1 MMRDVYSVKRL
12 VGELR
17 DALET
22 RYGEIWVEG
31 EISNLSEPRSGHKYF
46 SLVDDDAALRCALFS
61 NRLRQCAN
69 APADGMQALL
79 RGRISVYATRGDLQL
94 IVDHLEDAG
103 EGALRREFER
113 LKRQLSAEG
122 LFADRHKQP
131 LPACPGSI
139 GVISSPSG
147 AALHD
152 IRVTLKRR
160 YRLARLVVYPAS
172 VQGERAADE
181 LIDMLDIANR
191 RRDAE
196 VLIVARGGGSLEDLQ
211 AFNDERVAR
220 AIFASQLPV
229 VSAIGHEVDFT
240 IADLVA
246 DRRAPT
252 PTAAAEMVAPELA
265 QLQTDI
271 DRQAGRLR
279 DGVQRAIDDLRLK
292 LDYTAAR
299 LAHPRDRLQLAE
311 QSRRALAGELLHLI
325 NDRLG
330 RHRQLVR
337 QQAAELRY
345 HSPQAA
351 LAHNRQD
358 LAATRHRLTAAA
370 AARLKAARHVLDHL
384 ASELHLMSPAHTLER
399 GYAILHDERREVVTD
414 ADKTRKGQILTA
426 RVARGRFLCVVEGRV
441 EE

>member
-1 MMRDVYSVKRL
+1 MMREVYSVKRL
-12 VGELR
+12 AGELR
-17 DALET
+17 TLVEG
-22 RYGEIWVEG
+22 RYREIWVEG
-31 EISNLSEPRSGHKYF
+31 EISNLSQPRSGHQYF
-46 SLVDDDAALRCALFS
+46 SLKDDQAVIRCALFK
-61 NRLRQCAN
+61 NRLLQGAGT
-69 APADGMQALL
+69 PADGMKALL
-79 RGRISVYATRGDLQL
+79 RGRVSLYEPRGDLQL
-94 IVDHLEDAG
+94 IVEHLEDAG

-113 LKRQLSAEG
+113 LKRKLSAEG
-122 LFADRHKQP
+122 LFDDRHKQP
-131 LPACPGSI
+131 LPACPNSI

-152 IRVTLKRR
+152 IRATLKRR

-181 LIDMLDIANR
+181 IIAMLDIANR

-196 VLIVARGGGSLEDLQ
+196 VLIVARGGGSLEDLK

-220 AIFASQLPV
+220 ALFASRLPV
-229 VSAIGHEVDFT
+229 VSAVGHEVDFT

-252 PTAAAEMVAPELA
+252 PTAAAEMAAPDLA

-299 LAHPRDRLQLAE
+299 LTHPRDRLRLAE

-351 LAHNRQD
+351 LAHNRRD

-370 AARLKAARHVLDHL
+370 AARLKAAGHVLDHL
-384 ASELHLMSPAHTLER
+384 AGELHLMSPAHTLER
-399 GYAILHDERREVVTD
+399 GYAILHNERREVVSD
-414 ADKTRKGQILTA
+414 AGQTRQGQVLTA
-426 RVARGRFLCVVEGRV
+426 RVARGQFWCVVDKRV

>member
-1 MMRDVYSVKRL
+1 MTREVYSVRRL

-17 DALET
+17 ALVEGGY
-22 RYGEIWVEG
+22 REIWVEG
-31 EISNLSEPRSGHKYF
+31 EISNLSQPPSGHKYF
-46 SLVDDDAALRCALFS
+46 SLKDDDAVIRCALFK
-61 NRLRQCAN
+61 NRLLQGAG
-69 APADGMQALL
+69 APADGMKALL
-79 RGRISVYATRGDLQL
+79 RGRVSLYEPRGDLQL

-113 LKRQLSAEG
+113 LKRKLAAEG
-122 LFADRHKQP
+122 LFAEEAKKP
-131 LPACPGSI
+131 LPAYPNSI

-152 IRVTLKRR
+152 VRVTLKRR
-160 YRLARLVVYPAS
+160 YPLARLVVYPAS

-181 LIDMLDIANR
+181 IVAMLDTANR

-196 VLIVARGGGSLEDLQ
+196 VLIVARGGGSLEDLK

-220 AIFASQLPV
+220 AIFASKLPV

-252 PTAAAEMVAPELA
+252 PSAAAEMVAPELA
-265 QLQTDI
+265 RLQSDI

-292 LDYTAAR
+292 LDYTAA
-299 LAHPRDRLQLAE
+299 LLTHPRDRLQLAE

-325 NDRLG
+325 NGHLG
-330 RHRQLVR
+330 RRRQFIR

-384 ASELHLMSPAHTLER
+384 AGELHLMSPARTLER
-399 GYAILHDERREVVTD
+399 GYAILHNQRREVVTD
-414 ADKTRKGQILTA
+414 AGKTRKGQVLTA
-426 RVARGRFLCVVEGRV
+426 RVARGQFLCVVDERV